1 LQSILTG
8 GDCQYGKILPSLA
21 RWEEV
26 VDNIIGV
33 NIQKQLEQR
42 GMSRKELCKKTG
54 LTEAALSRYIT
65 GAREP
70 KANTLLIIARG
81 LGVHTDE
88 LLGTPSE
95 NPQELDDAVKIVAR
109 SSSKLTAEQ
118 KKALYSALLDS
129 QEQHDL

>member
-1 LQSILTG
+1 M
-8 GDCQYGKILPSLA
+8 
-21 RWEEV
+21 
-26 VDNIIGV
+26 DNIIGV